1 MNTAAEIL
9 PDPAADLPIEAPIA
23 RPPRRSADIAELIR
37 PRMNLL
43 VLGTTMVGCC
53 MAANSPRDWLRL
65 PPTLIGTAL
74 CAAAA
79 SILNQVV
86 ERRYDALMPRTAHR
100 PLPTGRVSVRFAL
113 ILGIICGV
121 LGGLCLFLFVNRL
134 TALLGIGTMSSYVA
148 LYTPMKRR
156 TTLNTVVGAIPG
168 AIPPVMGWTAIAGSI
183 SLPAVALFAILFVW
197 QIPHFL
203 AIAILYREDYRK
215 GGFKMLP
222 VSDTY
227 LMMTGRQ
234 IILNTAALIPVTL
247 MPAILHIAGA
257 VYFISALLLGIAFL
271 GFAVHCA
278 TARTRIS
285 ARKLFFASIIYLPV
299 LLTMLMLDRT

>member
-1 MNTAAEIL
+1 MNPVTPIL
-9 PDPAADLPIEAPIA
+9 PAPIA
-23 RPPRRSADIAELIR
+23 ELEIAPPIPRPRRLGADLLELIR

-53 MAANSPRDWLRL
+53 MAANSPHDWLRL

-74 CAAAA
+74 CAASA

-100 PLPTGRVSVRFAL
+100 PLPTGRVSVRFAA
-113 ILGIICGV
+113 ILGIVSGI
-121 LGGLCLFLFVNRL
+121 LGGLCLFLLVNTL
-134 TALLGIGTMSSYVA
+134 TAILGIATLGSYVA

-183 SLPAVALFAILFVW
+183 SLPAATLFAILFVW

-203 AIAILYREDYRK
+203 AIAILYKEDYRK

-227 LMMTGRQ
+227 LRMTGWQ
-234 IILNTAALIPVTL
+234 IILNTAALLPVSL
-247 MPAILHIAGA
+247 MPAIVHLAGEF
-257 VYFISALLLGIAFL
+257 YFVSALVFGLIFL
-271 GFAVHCA
+271 GYAIHCA
-278 TARTRIS
+278 RARTRLS
-285 ARKLFFASIIYLPV
+285 ARKLFFASIIYLPL